1 MSSAQHPDP
10 AQMNRLLQTAAAQ
23 LGMPPQAVQQAAQSG
38 SADALLKAM
47 RPEDA
52 AKLRAAL
59 ADQKTT
65 AQILASP
72 QAKALLQK
80 LFGAAPPTAPK
91 G

>member
-1 MSSAQHPDP
+1 MSSSQHPDP
-10 AQMNRLLQTAAAQ
+10 TQMNRLLQNAATQ
-23 LGMPPQAVQQAAQSG
+23 LGMAPQAVQPAVQSG
-38 SADALLKAM
+38 SADALLKVM

-80 LFGAAPPTAPK
+80 LFGGTPPTAPK